1 MKLYEY
7 RTDGKRVLWRETA
20 KTAVLWADAVSAG
33 IRMKM
38 NAKGAAI
45 FTDGW
50 RTLTRAETLAWCYG
64 SKAIPP
70 GIPADDWQGMYRVAA
85 ARAEAAEAEV
95 RRLADRID
103 ELEAEA
109 RWIPVGER
117 LPDECVDVLVC
128 ADGQVRT
135 AIRADDIDGV
145 TNWYANDWGVY
156 GVTHW
161 RPMPKPPEGK

>member
-1 MKLYEY
+1 MNWFEEW
-7 RTDGKRVLWRETA
+7 RVTC
-20 KTAVLWADAVSAG
+20 
-33 IRMKM
+33 
-38 NAKGAAI
+38 N
-45 FTDGW
+45 
-50 RTLTRAETLAWCYG
+50 RAN
-64 SKAIPP
+64 
-70 GIPADDWQGMYRVAA
+70 
-85 ARAEAAEAEV
+85 AAEAEV
-95 RRLADRID
+95 KRLAARVA

-109 RWIPVGER
+109 RWIPVGEA

-161 RPMPKPPEGK
+161 RPMPKPPEAA